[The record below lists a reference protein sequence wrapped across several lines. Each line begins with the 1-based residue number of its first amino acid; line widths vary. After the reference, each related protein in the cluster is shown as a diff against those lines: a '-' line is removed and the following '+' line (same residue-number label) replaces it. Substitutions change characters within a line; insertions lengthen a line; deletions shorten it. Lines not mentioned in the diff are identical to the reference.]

1 MPLLTLVVEQYVQWR
16 FGGVAAIGFLLVTIG
31 LKAENATCASIG
43 GILVVLPAIPAGA

>member
-31 LKAENATCASIG
+31 LKAENATVASIG
-43 GILVVLPAIPAGA
+43 GILVVLPALPAGA